1 MNSEHTKILFVCM
14 GNICRSPAAECLF
27 RKAIEKKGLNQQ
39 FLIESAGTGGWHVG
53 NPPDRRMR
61 TAAQKQGFDITGSAR
76 QITIDDLTSFDW
88 IFCMDNDN
96 YADVIEMG
104 GNPNTTKLF
113 LPFVGNTEIEEVS
126 DPYYGGEDGF
136 DRVITLINNAAN
148 KLATKLT

>member
-39 FLIESAGTGGWHVG
+39 FLIESAGTGGWHAG

-61 TAAQKQGFDITGSAR
+61 TAAQKQGLDITGSAR

-113 LPFVGNTEIEEVS
+113 LPFVGNTEIEEVP